1 MRMQEDKVEKTI
13 ERRPGRIFAILAI
26 VAAAALIICS
36 ISMCSADNKL
46 DERAKE
52 ILGTMTTKQKVGQ
65 VICIGAPAKSAT
77 QMKKM
82 QYGGYIFFAE
92 DFAGTSRKKF
102 KNRIKSIQNAAKINA
117 FTAVDEEGGT
127 VVRVSMYK
135 RFSSVKFK
143 SPRAYYKRGGM
154 KKVLSAEKRKC
165 KMLRSIGINMNL
177 APVADVAY
185 KSSDYMW
192 PRSFSSNAKK
202 TSNFISKTVAVMN
215 KMKVVSV
222 LKHFPGYGNNGNTH
236 TDVIRDKRKLGTF
249 KKRDLKPFKAGIKS
263 GCGMIM
269 ISHNIVKCL
278 DSKRPASIS
287 PKVQKYLR
295 KNLGYDGVIISD
307 SLGMD
312 GVSRFA
318 SGQGTLA
325 VKCFKAGTDIV
336 LAANGTKAAKSILK
350 AVKNKK
356 ISKARLD
363 RSVLRILKLKLRMG
377 IIK

>member
-1 MRMQEDKVEKTI
+1 
-13 ERRPGRIFAILAI
+13 
-26 VAAAALIICS
+26 
-36 ISMCSADNKL
+36 
-46 DERAKE
+46 
-52 ILGTMTTKQKVGQ
+52 
-65 VICIGAPAKSAT
+65 
-77 QMKKM
+77 
-82 QYGGYIFFAE
+82 
-92 DFAGTSRKKF
+92 
-102 KNRIKSIQNAAKINA
+102 
-117 FTAVDEEGGT
+117 
-127 VVRVSMYK
+127 
-135 RFSSVKFK
+135 
-143 SPRAYYKRGGM
+143 
-154 KKVLSAEKRKC
+154 
-165 KMLRSIGINMNL
+165 
-177 APVADVAY
+177 
-185 KSSDYMW
+185 MW